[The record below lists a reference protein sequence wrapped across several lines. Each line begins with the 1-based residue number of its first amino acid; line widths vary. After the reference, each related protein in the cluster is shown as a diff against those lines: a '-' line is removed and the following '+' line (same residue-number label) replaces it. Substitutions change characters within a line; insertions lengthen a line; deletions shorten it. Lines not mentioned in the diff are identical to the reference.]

1 MVGRVNESGP
11 ARVVIADDDPDIRA
25 LVAIAVKRAGLE
37 LVEAAADGIAAWH
50 ALQTHRPDLA
60 VLDVSMPGLTG
71 LEVCRLARA
80 DDSLDGIHLVLLTAA
95 VDDQSRAAGTEA
107 GADDFFV
114 KPFSPRE
121 LALALSALM
130 TKDN

>member
-1 MVGRVNESGP
+1 MVGTVTDAAP
-11 ARVVIADDDPDIRA
+11 VRVVIADDDPDIRA

-37 LVEAAADGIAAWH
+37 LVEAASDGTAAWH
-50 ALQTHRPDLA
+50 ALQVHRPDLA

-71 LEVCRLARA
+71 LDVCRLARA

-95 VDDQSRAAGTEA
+95 VDDQSRSAGRAA

-114 KPFSPRE
+114 KPFSPRA

-130 TKDN
+130 VEVD